1 MPQKPFVMRV
11 HFYTAQGT
19 GDHTL
24 GSGAHH
30 IEYMGSP
37 MKGELLIDQAGE
49 RTTLESAAIHAQ
61 YAGEREGSLGY
72 FGNMADRPQEAQQSI
87 LKAQGPVWRVI
98 ASVGEEDALKM
109 GGALITK
116 AGWDQATQP
125 VVAKM
130 VTELG
135 LDPDK
140 VQWIAAVHRHQHH
153 ENNPHVH
160 LLLWEHGEPHR
171 KTGEW
176 NKQELKN
183 IKQQWVSQLY
193 QPERAQLGQAKTTV
207 RAEIRETVQTL
218 VTRGNTQQGFQQALS
233 ERLQAL
239 GQMLP
244 GKGRLAY
251 AYMPEEVKAQVADT
265 IRWLWAQDPA
275 LKAQH
280 DRYLAAAEKMTTFYW
295 HVDPDKSQDVK
306 GREAAIATARQNAE
320 ADLIQRVAAEVLKAA
335 HTLQWRTQWQRE
347 HEAINKVLTDDR
359 IKQVIHG
366 KLSIPE
372 LIATSP
378 DLRKLRQEAIFR
390 IVEPFSEPSNESRS
404 RFAGTIYRPP
414 EPVAARFTFPF
425 SLTKESE
432 KSEKPRAFAA
442 PLQATTWT
450 PAFEPRSLTFDLAG
464 LNKKFPP
471 RLKSSNSVLPATIW
485 TPPPPKTWTFLL
497 PEVTRSAQSRASDHI
512 LATPFDPAAFAKRQD
527 QATDR
532 FMQRLDKHVRN
543 LAWERGLMS
552 SRHALTPNLHA
563 TLMRILH
570 QAERDARRTATWLAE
585 SQYQRQQAE
594 IAIARNT
601 GQDIAL

>member
-37 MKGELLIDQAGE
+37 TKGELLVDPMASE

-72 FGNMADRPQEAQQSI
+72 FGNMADRPQAAQQSI
-87 LKAQGPVWRVI
+87 LQAQGPVWRVI

-116 AGWDQATQP
+116 AGWDQAMQP

-130 VTELG
+130 ITELG
-135 LDPDK
+135 LDPAK

-233 ERLQAL
+233 QRLQAL

-251 AYMPEEVKAQVADT
+251 AYMSEPVKVQVQNT
-265 IRWLWAQDPA
+265 IRWLWTNDPA

-280 DRYLAAAEKMTTFYW
+280 DRYLDAAEKMATFYW
-295 HVDPDKSQDVK
+295 HVDPDKSQNAK
-306 GREAAIATARQNAE
+306 GREVAIAKARHHAE
-320 ADLIQRVAAEVLKAA
+320 TDLIERLATPVLKAA
-335 HTLQWRTQWQRE
+335 RTEHKRTSREAYREASTALRHFLRDDAQRE
-347 HEAINKVLTDDR
+347 RLQPWIDRLQVGPTDDAL
-359 IKQVIHG
+359 K
-366 KLSIPE
+366 E
-372 LIATSP
+372 LVLASRTWTERSQWLQEWILFHP
-378 DLRKLRQEAIFR
+378 LRKHD
-390 IVEPFSEPSNESRS
+390 
-404 RFAGTIYRPP
+404 TCD
-414 EPVAARFTFPF
+414 
-425 SLTKESE
+425 
-432 KSEKPRAFAA
+432 
-442 PLQATTWT
+442 
-450 PAFEPRSLTFDLAG
+450 RSL
-464 LNKKFPP
+464 
-471 RLKSSNSVLPATIW
+471 V
-485 TPPPPKTWTFLL
+485 
-497 PEVTRSAQSRASDHI
+497 E
-512 LATPFDPAAFAKRQD
+512 
-527 QATDR
+527 
-532 FMQRLDKHVRN
+532 
-543 LAWERGLMS
+543 
-552 SRHALTPNLHA
+552 
-563 TLMRILH
+563 
-570 QAERDARRTATWLAE
+570 
-585 SQYQRQQAE
+585 
-594 IAIARNT
+594 
-601 GQDIAL
+601 

>member
-11 HFYTAQGT
+11 HFYLPGGESLHSLQ
-19 GDHTL
+19 
-24 GSGAHH
+24 SGAHH
-30 IEYMGSP
+30 VAYMGSRE
-37 MKGELLIDQAGE
+37 KDELLVDDT
-49 RTTLESAAIHAQ
+49 RTSLESAAAHAQ

-72 FGNMADRPQEAQQSI
+72 FGPMADRPHEAQKSI

-98 ASVGEEDALKM
+98 ASVGEDDALAM
-109 GGALITK
+109 GGALVTK
-116 AGWDQATQP
+116 AGWDKASQP

-130 VTELG
+130 ITELG
-135 LDPDK
+135 LDPAK

-153 ENNPHVH
+153 EANPHVH
-160 LLLWEHGEPHR
+160 LLLWEQGEPSR

-176 NKQELKN
+176 TKQELRA
-183 IKQQWVSQLY
+183 IKQAAVSQLY

-233 ERLQAL
+233 QRLQAL

-251 AYMPEEVKAQVADT
+251 AYMPEPVKAQVQDT
-265 IRWLWAQDPA
+265 IRWLWTNDPA

-280 DRYLAAAEKMTTFYW
+280 DRYLWAAEQMTTFYW
-295 HVDPDKSQDVK
+295 HVDEDQSQNK
-306 GREAAIATARQNAE
+306 PGREVAIAKARQNAE
-320 ADLIQRVAAEVLKAA
+320 RDLIQRLAGSVLKAA
-335 HTLQWRTQWQRE
+335 HTEAWHAQWQRE
-347 HEAINKVLTDDR
+347 HEVIAQILTDETIR
-359 IKQVIHG
+359 QVIHG
-366 KLSIPE
+366 HLTVAE
-372 LIATSP
+372 LVEVTP
-378 DLRKLRQEAIFR
+378 PLRKLRQETAFR
-390 IVEPFSEPSNESRS
+390 IFESFSEPANRS
-404 RFAGTIYRPP
+404 QFAGTIYQPP
-414 EPVAARFTFPF
+414 KPASARFTFPF
-425 SLTKESE
+425 TLTERSKLLRS
-432 KSEKPRAFAA
+432 SSSRV
-442 PLQATTWT
+442 QATTWT
-450 PAFEPRSLTFDLAG
+450 PGSSPSVRRFSVDSLNPRFPLTAP
-464 LNKKFPP
+464 NT
-471 RLKSSNSVLPATIW
+471 VLPATVW

-512 LATPFDPAAFAKRQD
+512 LATPFDPAAFAKRRA

-552 SRHALTPNLHA
+552 SSRHALTPNLHA
-563 TLMRILH
+563 ALMRAMH

>member
-37 MKGELLIDQAGE
+37 TKGELLVDPMASE

-72 FGNMADRPQEAQQSI
+72 FGNMADRPQAAQQSI
-87 LKAQGPVWRVI
+87 LQAQGPVWRVI

-116 AGWDQATQP
+116 AGWDQAMQP

-130 VTELG
+130 ITELG
-135 LDPDK
+135 LDPAK

-218 VTRGNTQQGFQQALS
+218 VTRGNTQQGFQQELVQ
-233 ERLQAL
+233 RLQTL

-251 AYMPEEVKAQVADT
+251 AYMPEPVKAQVQDT
-265 IRWLWAQDPA
+265 IRWLWTQDAA
-275 LKAQH
+275 LKTQH
-280 DRYLAAAEKMTTFYW
+280 DRYLDAAEKMATFYW
-295 HVDPDKSQDVK
+295 HVDPDKSQDAK
-306 GREAAIATARQNAE
+306 GREAALATARQNAE
-320 ADLIQRVAAEVLKAA
+320 RDLIQRLAGPVLKAA
-335 HTLQWRTQWQRE
+335 HTEAWRAQWQTE
-347 HEAINKVLTDDR
+347 HEAIHRVLSDDR
-359 IKQVIHG
+359 IRQVMQG
-366 KLSIPE
+366 KLSLAE
-372 LIATSP
+372 LVASTP
-378 DLRKLRQEAIFR
+378 ALLKMRQEAAFR
-390 IVEPFSEPSNESRS
+390 IFEPFSEPANRS
-404 RFAGTIYRPP
+404 QFAGTIYQPP
-414 EPVAARFTFPF
+414 EPLSSRLTFSFVRTERP
-425 SLTKESE
+425 
-432 KSEKPRAFAA
+432 EKPPRVSASAA
-442 PLQATTWT
+442 LSATTWT
-450 PAFEPRSLTFDLAG
+450 PHDGSHSLTWT
-464 LNKKFPP
+464 FP
-471 RLKSSNSVLPATIW
+471 LDTKSSSKVPQSALSATIW
-485 TPPPPKTWTFLL
+485 TPPQPRTWTFQG
-497 PEVTRSAQSRASDHI
+497 PQETIAAAAQHKTVGDHI

-563 TLMRILH
+563 ALMRAMH
-570 QAERDARRTATWLAE
+570 QAERDAHRTATWLAE

-594 IAIARNT
+594 MAIARNT
-601 GQDIAL
+601 SQDIAL